1 MKSLHSGSTEAR
13 WTLPFYATGL
23 ALLIAAPAFGADRSP
38 VPVASG
44 GDASART
51 PSSATNAANDLNL
64 EDVIVTGIPG
74 NASSKFDSSL
84 SVSTLSPEEILQSD
98 PSSAAD
104 IVRNIP
110 GFRAQAS
117 GGEGNAN
124 ISVRGLPLHG
134 GSKYVLLQEDGLPVL
149 QFGDIDFA
157 TADQWLRWDFNVDH
171 IEAVRGGSASTATS
185 NAPGGVINFI
195 SKDGSQAGGNLS
207 ITSGLD

>member
-13 WTLPFYATGL
+13 RTLPLYATGL
-23 ALLIAAPAFGADRSP
+23 GLLIASPAFGVDRSP
-38 VPVASG
+38 APLASG
-44 GDASART
+44 SYAATARA
-51 PSSATNAANDLNL
+51 PSVTNEANDLNL
-64 EDVIVTGIPG
+64 EEIIVTGIPG

-124 ISVRGLPLHG
+124 ISARGLPM
-134 GSKYVLLQEDGLPVL
+134 
-149 QFGDIDFA
+149 
-157 TADQWLRWDFNVDH
+157 
-171 IEAVRGGSASTATS
+171 RGGS
-185 NAPGGVINFI
+185 
-195 SKDGSQAGGNLS
+195 
-207 ITSGLD
+207 